1 MPFKKLIYLS
11 QFFNLTQGST
21 CVKPRD
27 HEFIISW
34 SSSGEL
40 NRLGT
45 YLLWFISF
53 LNLTQGNTCVKPGD
67 HEFIISWSSS
77 EELNRLSTYLK
88 T

>member
-1 MPFKKLIYLS
+1 MPLIYLS
-11 QFFNLTQGST
+11 QFFNLTQSST